1 MSKRLAFVGAGAVGS
16 YIGGL
21 ISAAGEDVTLID
33 PWPDH
38 VNAIKETGLRVSGTQ
53 GEHHAQPQALH
64 INEVQ
69 GLIKSPID
77 IAFICTKSY
86 DTAWASHLIRDYI
99 VDGGFAVSIQNG
111 INEDTIAG
119 ALGRE
124 RVLGCIAS
132 NIGVGIVGPGHVT
145 RTAAAGGKAHTVFRV
160 GEMDGNVTSRVEEVA
175 GLLQIVDSTKVTTN
189 LNGERWSK
197 LVANSMGNGLQ
208 AITGLSSRE
217 MAQTAEVRRLT
228 IRLAAEA
235 VEVGQALGLSLVPI
249 GGKDP
254 QVWLDA
260 GRGRG
265 LEELELSIMQ
275 AAERYEESGRSS
287 TAQDME
293 KGRRLEIEYLNGL
306 VVARGRE
313 AGVDVSLNEGLVTK
327 VKAVERGEIEVGLK
341 AAEGLS

>member
-1 MSKRLAFVGAGAVGS
+1 MSKRLVFVGAGAVGS
-16 YIGGL
+16 FVGGL
-21 ISAAGEDVTLID
+21 ISAAGEEVILID

-38 VNAIKETGLRVSGTQ
+38 VNAIKEGGLQVSGTQ
-53 GEHHAQPQALH
+53 GEHHSRPRALH

-69 GLIKSPID
+69 SLIKSPVD

-86 DTAWASHLIRDYI
+86 DTAWASHLIRDYLAE
-99 VDGGFAVSIQNG
+99 DGFAVSIQNG

-132 NIGVGIVGPGHVT
+132 NIGVGLLGPGHVT
-145 RTAAAGGKAHTVFRV
+145 RTAAAGGAAHTVFRV
-160 GEMDGNVTSRVEEVA
+160 GEMDGKVTPRVEEVA
-175 GLLQIVDSTKVTTN
+175 ALLEMVDSTKVTTN
-189 LNGERWSK
+189 LGGERWSK

-217 MAQTAEVRRLT
+217 MAMTAEVRRLT

-235 VEVGQALGLSLVPI
+235 VEVGQAIGHTLVSI
-249 GGKDP
+249 GGKAP
-254 QVWLDA
+254 EVWLAA
-260 GRGRG
+260 GRGEG
-265 LEELELSIMQ
+265 LEELEISLMQ
-275 AAERYEESGRSS
+275 AAEKYEESGRSS

-306 VVARGRE
+306 VVAKGRE
-313 AGVDVSLNEGLVTK
+313 AGVDVSINEGLVKK
-327 VKAVERGEIEVGLK
+327 VKAVERGELPVGIGAL
-341 AAEGLS
+341 EGLG

>member
-1 MSKRLAFVGAGAVGS
+1 MSKRLVFVGAGAVGS

-21 ISAAGEDVTLID
+21 ISEAGEDVTLID

-38 VNAIKETGLRVSGTQ
+38 VNAIKESGLRVSGTQ
-53 GEHHAQPQALH
+53 GEHHAWPQALH

-69 GLIKSPID
+69 GLIKTPVD

-99 VDGGFAVSIQNG
+99 AEDGFAVSIQNG
-111 INEDTIAG
+111 INEDTIAA

-132 NIGVGIVGPGHVT
+132 NIGVGLVEPGHVT

-160 GEMDGNVTSRVEEVA
+160 GEMDGKMTARLQQVAELMEV
-175 GLLQIVDSTKVTTN
+175 VDSTKVTTN
-189 LNGERWSK
+189 LSGERWSK

-208 AITGLSSRE
+208 AITGLSSKD
-217 MAQTAEVRRLT
+217 MAMTAEVRRLT

-235 VEVGQALGLSLVPI
+235 VEVGQAIGLSLVPI

-254 QVWLDA
+254 EVWLAA
-260 GRGRG
+260 GRGEG

-275 AAERYEESGRSS
+275 AAERYTESGRSS

-306 VVARGRE
+306 VVAKGRE
-313 AGVDVSLNEGLVTK
+313 AGVDVSLNEGLVEK
-327 VKAVERGEIEVGLK
+327 VKAVERGELAVGVG
-341 AAEGLS
+341 AAEGLG

>member
-1 MSKRLAFVGAGAVGS
+1 MSKRLVFVGAGAVGS
-16 YIGGL
+16 FVGGL
-21 ISAAGEDVTLID
+21 ISAAGEEVILID

-38 VNAIKETGLRVSGTQ
+38 VNAIKEGGLRVSGSQ
-53 GEHHAQPQALH
+53 GEHHARPRALH

-69 GLIKSPID
+69 GLIKSPVD

-86 DTAWASHLIRDYI
+86 DTAWASHLIRDYLSE
-99 VDGGFAVSIQNG
+99 DGFAVSIQNG

-124 RVLGCIAS
+124 RVLGCIAN
-132 NIGVGIVGPGHVT
+132 NIGVGLLGPGHVT
-145 RTAAAGGKAHTVFRV
+145 RTAAAGGAAHTVFRI
-160 GEMDGNVTSRVEEVA
+160 GEMDGKVTSRVEEVA
-175 GLLQIVDSTKVTTN
+175 ALLETVDSTKVTTN
-189 LNGERWSK
+189 LGGERWSK

-217 MAQTAEVRRLT
+217 MAMTAEVRRLT

-235 VEVGQALGLSLVPI
+235 VEVGQAIGHTLVPI
-249 GGKDP
+249 GGKAP
-254 QVWLDA
+254 EVWLAA
-260 GRGRG
+260 GRGEG

-306 VVARGRE
+306 VVAKGRE
-313 AGVDVSLNEGLVTK
+313 AGVNVSINEGLVKK
-327 VKAVERGEIEVGLK
+327 VKAVERGELPVGIG
-341 AAEGLS
+341 AVEGLG

>member
-1 MSKRLAFVGAGAVGS
+1 MKKRLAFVGAGAVGS

-21 ISAAGEDVTLID
+21 ISEAGEDVTLID

-38 VNAIKETGLRVSGTQ
+38 VNAIKKDGLKVSGTQ
-53 GEHHAQPQALH
+53 GKHHARPTALH

-69 GLIKSPID
+69 GLIKAPVD

-86 DTAWASHLIRDYI
+86 DTAWASHLIRDYMAE
-99 VDGGFAVSIQNG
+99 GGFAVSIQNG
-111 INEDTIAG
+111 INEDTIAA

-132 NIGVGIVGPGHVT
+132 NIGVGLAEPGHVT

-160 GEMDGNVTSRVEEVA
+160 GEMDGKVTPRVEEVA
-175 GLLQIVDSTKVTTN
+175 RLLEIVDSTKVTAN

-235 VEVGQALGLSLVPI
+235 VEVGQALGLTLVPI

-254 QVWLDA
+254 ETWLDA

-313 AGVDVSLNEGLVTK
+313 AGVDVSLNEALVAK
-327 VKAVERGEIEVGLK
+327 VKAVELGELAVGVG
-341 AAEGLS
+341 AAEGLG